1 MEEEKKDCPYC
12 ATEDAE
18 EKDHSCCSH
27 ESGTVTNC
35 CGRENE
41 QSEVVT
47 CCCGKEHVPS
57 SKKSLVKDFIILIV
71 SLAFLVAGYFDWH
84 DIGFMP
90 FYYVNPSWVAVIL
103 LGFPIFIAAAKS
115 IKRKKITT
123 PILISMTMLV
133 SIALEITAF
142 FYDVSASGH
151 THGHSNVFAA
161 GEIAFLMGLGGFIE
175 DSVIRKT
182 HAGVEKTDAAI
193 SRTADK
199 LAGYIVPSV
208 LAVSV
213 IVGLVS
219 GFAFNLGAVD
229 AIIRAGTVLVAFCPC
244 SLALAA
250 PIAIAAGLGNAA
262 IGGVIIRNGESLEK
276 MSRITLSSEGK
287 SAAFSELRERGQTVL
302 TVAGDSRDASS
313 DCSVTVAAVADGAAK
328 DDADITIPNG
338 DVSRIEETL
347 KLAKRTII
355 TIKCNIII
363 SMAINVVAVVAS
375 FMGWLTPVTGALVHN
390 CTTVFVVLSSALLL
404 YRKKKSRR
412 VQ

>member
-1 MEEEKKDCPYC
+1 MEEKKDCPYC
-12 ATEDAE
+12 VTEDDV
-18 EKDHSCCSH
+18 EKDRSCCSH
-27 ESGTVTNC
+27 ESGTVIDC
-35 CGRENE
+35 CGREPE
-41 QSEVVT
+41 PSEGVT
-47 CCCGKEHVPS
+47 CCCGKEHVSS
-57 SKKSLVKDFIILIV
+57 SKKSLLKDFIILIV
-71 SLAFLVAGYFDWH
+71 SLAFLIVGYFDWH
-84 DIGFMP
+84 DVGFMP

-133 SIALEITAF
+133 SIALEITSF

-175 DSVIRKT
+175 DLVIRKT
-182 HAGVEKTDAAI
+182 HAGAEKTDTAI

-199 LAGYIVPSV
+199 LASYIVPSV

-213 IVGLVS
+213 TVGLVS

-229 AIIRAGTVLVAFCPC
+229 AVIRAGTVLVAFCPC

-250 PIAIAAGLGNAA
+250 PIATAAGLGNAA
-262 IGGVIIRNGESLEK
+262 MGGVIIGSGESLEK
-276 MSRITLSSEGK
+276 MSRITLSPEDK
-287 SAAFSELRERGQTVL
+287 EAAVSELKERGQTVL
-302 TVAGDSRDASS
+302 GGGGGSGDAFS
-313 DCSVTVAAVADGAAK
+313 DCSVAVAAVGDGVAK
-328 DDADITIPNG
+328 DDADMTIPNC
-338 DVSRIEETL
+338 DVSHVEDAL

-355 TIKCNIII
+355 TVKCNIII
-363 SMAINVVAVVAS
+363 AMAINVVAVVAS

-412 VQ
+412 YQ